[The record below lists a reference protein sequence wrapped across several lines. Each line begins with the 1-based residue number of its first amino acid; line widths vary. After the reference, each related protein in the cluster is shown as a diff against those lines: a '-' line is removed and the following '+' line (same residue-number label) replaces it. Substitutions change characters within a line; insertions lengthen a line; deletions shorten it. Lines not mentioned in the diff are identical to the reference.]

1 MFPEEGS
8 LQYSFLK
15 IDQIFSHF
23 VVVVDR
29 LHASLNDGMKLQTS
43 WLKDLKMKGMWYIST
58 CGTSILG
65 NNRITCHYDTVNN
78 PQVAENY
85 L

>member
-1 MFPEEGS
+1 MWCNARSFMRQAQNNIKTTMFPEEGS

-15 IDQIFSHF
+15 IDRIFSHF

-43 WLKDLKMKGMWYIST
+43 
-58 CGTSILG
+58 
-65 NNRITCHYDTVNN
+65 
-78 PQVAENY
+78 
-85 L
+85 